1 MHNLLVLPGDG
12 IGPEVTE
19 QAVRVLRRV
28 GEVFQQDFVFREALI
43 GGAALDAQGVP
54 LPEDTLQLARESDA
68 VLFGAIGGPR
78 WNSLPAGRSPEQ
90 GLLALRQGMGVF
102 ANLRPARLY
111 PELRGASALKT
122 EILEKGVDL
131 IIVREL
137 TGGLYFGQPRGRTK
151 LPDGQ
156 ERALDTM
163 VYSSGEIQRVA
174 RVAFRLAQ
182 NRRQRLLSVDKANV
196 LESSRL
202 WREVVTEVA
211 RDFPQVHL
219 SHMYVD
225 NCAMQLVRNPG
236 DFDVI
241 LTENTFGDILSD
253 LTASLVGSMGLL
265 PSASLGE
272 GSRGLYEPIHGSAPD
287 LAGQNRANPLAAILS
302 AAMLLES
309 SLGLR
314 TAAQAVERAVRKTI
328 GDGYR
333 TQDILT
339 PGMIPVST
347 EEMGAAV
354 AARITR

>member
-225 NCAMQLVRNPG
+225 NCAMQ
-236 DFDVI
+236 
-241 LTENTFGDILSD
+241 
-253 LTASLVGSMGLL
+253 
-265 PSASLGE
+265 
-272 GSRGLYEPIHGSAPD
+272 
-287 LAGQNRANPLAAILS
+287 
-302 AAMLLES
+302 
-309 SLGLR
+309 
-314 TAAQAVERAVRKTI
+314 K
-328 GDGYR
+328 
-333 TQDILT
+333 
-339 PGMIPVST
+339 
-347 EEMGAAV
+347 
-354 AARITR
+354 